1 MKHVLLCLFE
11 LKKTILIL
19 CHKMWGSKKLEMLL
33 TKINYLC
40 FCSKINLESCLPEIS
55 NILQQ
60 KLQFISLLKSSL
72 FLVIS
77 CRQQT
82 TIDNHVEDG
91 HDGEDDED
99 NESSLAKLH
108 QQIYIIFISW
118 KNNQILDTL
127 KADFYLGISRRMFLC
142 WRVVSVEMD
151 CYSRS

>member
-1 MKHVLLCLFE
+1 
-11 LKKTILIL
+11 
-19 CHKMWGSKKLEMLL
+19 MLL

-99 NESSLAKLH
+99 NKSALAKLH
-108 QQIYIIFISW
+108 QQIDIIFIS
-118 KNNQILDTL
+118 
-127 KADFYLGISRRMFLC
+127 
-142 WRVVSVEMD
+142 
-151 CYSRS
+151 